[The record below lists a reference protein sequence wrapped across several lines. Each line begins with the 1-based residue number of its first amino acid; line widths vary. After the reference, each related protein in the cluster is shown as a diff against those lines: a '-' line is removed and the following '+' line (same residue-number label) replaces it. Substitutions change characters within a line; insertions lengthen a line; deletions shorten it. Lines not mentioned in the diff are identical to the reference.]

1 MARTNLNRRASARTR
16 TRAAVASPPDA
27 PLAYRVAMPDPGSH
41 EFHVE
46 MHVPPLP
53 ERATADIVFPA
64 WAPGSYLVRDF
75 VRHVY
80 GLTITDERG
89 YPLPHERLDKQR
101 WRVSSGGHAFRVRYR
116 VFAFEQS
123 VRTSFLDGSHGYW
136 NGTSLFFFVE
146 GELKRPCEVAVQRP
160 PRTRWRIDTALPP
173 IPGRPDH
180 FRAADFDELVDS
192 PFEVGDHT
200 HAAFSVAGVKFE
212 VALFGRT
219 NADRPRLL
227 QILRRVV
234 IATAK
239 MFGGKFPFTRY
250 LFIIHA
256 LPVGSG
262 GLEHSASVTMDITG
276 LSFEDEGGY
285 QRFADL
291 AAHEFFHVWNVKRI
305 RDAVL
310 GPFDYTRENYTRLLW
325 LHEGF
330 TDYLANVIILRAGV
344 IDEKRFWRFIA
355 EDWPRYASRPGR
367 SETPLAELSFEAWIK
382 LYKPAEN
389 HVNRSVS
396 YYEKGLWAGMA
407 LDLLLRRRTNGRR
420 GLPELFAR
428 LWTSFGRHGR
438 PITEA
443 DVRNAATQVARASM
457 DDFFRRYI
465 HGTDELPLPALLRT
479 AGLIVAERP
488 EWALEA
494 EKPDGERDRVKERR
508 LRAWTGIALHPDRL
522 LVRNVVP
529 DSPAWRAG
537 ITFGDDIVAVDGNRV
552 APATFVKRVADRN
565 PGERCRITYF
575 RRDSLEEATL
585 TLAENPERKLIIK
598 PDPDA
603 TRPALAIRRGWLGI

>member
-1 MARTNLNRRASARTR
+1 MVVATGADVRR
-16 TRAAVASPPDA
+16 
-27 PLAYRVAMPDPGSH
+27 
-41 EFHVE
+41 
-46 MHVPPLP
+46 
-53 ERATADIVFPA
+53 
-64 WAPGSYLVRDF
+64 
-75 VRHVY
+75 
-80 GLTITDERG
+80 
-89 YPLPHERLDKQR
+89 Q
-101 WRVSSGGHAFRVRYR
+101 
-116 VFAFEQS
+116 
-123 VRTSFLDGSHGYW
+123 
-136 NGTSLFFFVE
+136 
-146 GELKRPCEVAVQRP
+146 
-160 PRTRWRIDTALPP
+160 
-173 IPGRPDH
+173 
-180 FRAADFDELVDS
+180 
-192 PFEVGDHT
+192 
-200 HAAFSVAGVKFE
+200 
-212 VALFGRT
+212 
-219 NADRPRLL
+219 
-227 QILRRVV
+227 
-234 IATAK
+234 
-239 MFGGKFPFTRY
+239 FPFDRY

-291 AAHEFFHVWNVKRI
+291 AAHEFFHAWNVKRI
-305 RDAVL
+305 RDTVL

-325 LHEGF
+325 FHEGF

-367 SETPLAELSFEAWIK
+367 NETPLAELSFEAWIK

-428 LWTSFGRHGR
+428 LWTGFGRHGR

-443 DVRNAATQVARASM
+443 DVRNAAAQVARAPM
-457 DDFFRRYI
+457 DDFFDRYI

-479 AGLIVAERP
+479 AGLARRRAPRVGTRAAEQ
-488 EWALEA
+488 
-494 EKPDGERDRVKERR
+494 PDGDRDRVNERR

-537 ITFGDDIVAVDGNRV
+537 LTFGDDIVAVDG
-552 APATFVKRVADRN
+552 APRHARDVREARRRPP
-565 PGERCRITYF
+565 PGR
-575 RRDSLEEATL
+575 
-585 TLAENPERKLIIK
+585 
-598 PDPDA
+598 
-603 TRPALAIRRGWLGI
+603 ALPHHLLPPRFARRGDADAGGEPRAAAVDLAGGQPEPRGRRCAGGLARRAGGPQGRTRLRRRG

>member
-1 MARTNLNRRASARTR
+1 A
-16 TRAAVASPPDA
+16 
-27 PLAYRVAMPDPGSH
+27 
-41 EFHVE
+41 E
-46 MHVPPLP
+46 
-53 ERATADIVFPA
+53 
-64 WAPGSYLVRDF
+64 
-75 VRHVY
+75 
-80 GLTITDERG
+80 
-89 YPLPHERLDKQR
+89 
-101 WRVSSGGHAFRVRYR
+101 
-116 VFAFEQS
+116 
-123 VRTSFLDGSHGYW
+123 
-136 NGTSLFFFVE
+136 
-146 GELKRPCEVAVQRP
+146 
-160 PRTRWRIDTALPP
+160 
-173 IPGRPDH
+173 
-180 FRAADFDELVDS
+180 
-192 PFEVGDHT
+192 
-200 HAAFSVAGVKFE
+200 
-212 VALFGRT
+212 
-219 NADRPRLL
+219 
-227 QILRRVV
+227 
-234 IATAK
+234 

-262 GLEHSASVTMDITG
+262 GLGHSASVTMDITG
-276 LSFEDEGGY
+276 LAFEDEGGY

-291 AAHEFFHVWNVKRI
+291 AAHEFFHAWNVKRI
-305 RDAVL
+305 RDTVL

-325 LHEGF
+325 FHEGF

-367 SETPLAELSFEAWIK
+367 NETPLAELSFEAWIK

-389 HVNRSVS
+389 HINRTVS

-407 LDLLLRRRTNGRR
+407 LDLLLRRRSHGRR

-428 LWTSFGRHGR
+428 LWSGFGRHGP

-443 DVRNAATQVARASM
+443 DVRNAATQVARAPM

-465 HGTDELPLPALLRT
+465 HGTDEVPPPAPLRT
-479 AGLIVAERP
+479 AGLNVPERP

-494 EKPDGERDRVKERR
+494 EKPDGDRDRVKERR
-508 LRAWTGIALHPDRL
+508 LRAWTGIALQPDRL

-537 ITFGDDIVAVDGNRV
+537 ITFGDDIVAVDGHRV
-552 APATFVKRVADRN
+552 APATFAKRVADRN

-585 TLAENPERKLIIK
+585 TLAETPERKLPVK

-603 TRPALAIRRGWLGI
+603 LKPALAIRRGWLGV